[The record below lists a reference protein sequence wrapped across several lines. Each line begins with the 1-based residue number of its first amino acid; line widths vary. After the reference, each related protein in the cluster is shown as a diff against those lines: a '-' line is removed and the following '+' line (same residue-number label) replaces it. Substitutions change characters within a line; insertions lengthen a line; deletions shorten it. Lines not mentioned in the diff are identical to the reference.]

1 LNGGC
6 AHPDPSRLTGQSV
19 YRAYRGVF
27 GAGRPAA
34 LDGVALPPA
43 PMAAHRGG
51 RPIKAWRYVGVFGPE
66 VMICAAV
73 VRIGP
78 ARQSF
83 WAVWD
88 RVGARLHEHTTL
100 GRGDVRM
107 ARGCVDVDG
116 HGVRLHLTLDEGAG
130 IETVSPSGAA
140 YAWTRK
146 QGGMAAAGTLAIGG
160 GPERAFAARAV
171 IDDTAAYYPRH
182 TRWWWSAGVGQARDG
197 RAVAWNLV
205 DGVNDAATG
214 SERTV
219 WIDGEPAEV
228 GPVRFAPDLSA
239 VTALG
244 VRSSPG
250 PGRAPAGALRFH
262 PEAER
267 TRRENLLLVRSR
279 YRQPFGTFDGELPGG
294 VDLTTGYG
302 VMEDHDVYW

>member
-1 LNGGC
+1 M
-6 AHPDPSRLTGQSV
+6 TGQSV
-19 YRAYRGVF
+19 YRAYRGIF
-27 GAGRPAA
+27 GAARPAA

-43 PMAAHRGG
+43 PMPARRGR

-66 VMICAAV
+66 VMICAAI

-88 RVGARLHEHTTL
+88 RASGRLQEHTAL
-100 GRGDVRM
+100 GRGDVGM
-107 ARGCVDVDG
+107 APGRVDIDG

-146 QGGMAAAGTLAIGG
+146 QGGTAATGTLAIEGG
-160 GPERAFAARAV
+160 RARAFAARAV

-205 DGVNDAATG
+205 DGVNDDDAA

-219 WIDGEPAEV
+219 WIDGEATEV
-228 GPVRFAPDLSA
+228 GPVRFAPGLGA
-239 VTALG
+239 V
-244 VRSSPG
+244 
-250 PGRAPAGALRFH
+250 GALRFH

-267 TRRENLLLVRSR
+267 ARSENLLLVRSR

-294 VDLTTGYG
+294 VGLAAGYG